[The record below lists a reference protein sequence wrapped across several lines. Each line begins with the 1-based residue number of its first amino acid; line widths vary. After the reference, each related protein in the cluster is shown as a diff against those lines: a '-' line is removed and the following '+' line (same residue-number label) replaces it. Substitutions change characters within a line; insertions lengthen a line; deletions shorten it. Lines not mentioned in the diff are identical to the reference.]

1 MIPTIFL
8 IVLFIG
14 GASSAL
20 VKYAGSQIDPIL
32 LVALRSALAAVIVLP
47 FLKRAEL
54 QALLKKPLIPTIAGI
69 LFAANWITFAFGI
82 QRTSIVVGQLI
93 YVPTSL
99 IVAFFGFFLLKERLT
114 KKQIIG
120 LVFSITGIIF
130 LIFQSYR
137 EQNILSF
144 GTPIGNILIV
154 LGLLTWSSYLLLT
167 RKISNEYKPLT
178 IIFTDFVVS
187 GFASFLLVPF
197 LVSQPINIIAI
208 FSTQLVLSIIAI
220 ALVSSVLFFF
230 LNQWLVKHASAFIAS
245 LILYPATLSAAI
257 YGVVLFNEKFEPV
270 LILGGLMILGGVFLS
285 AFNPEKGKLWIYQ

>member
-8 IVLFIG
+8 IVLLIG

-32 LVALRSALAAVIVLP
+32 LVAFRSVLAAVIVLP

-82 QRTSIVVGQLI
+82 QRTSIVVGQLV

-99 IVAFFGFFLLKERLT
+99 IVAFFGFLLLKEKLT

-167 RKISNEYKPLT
+167 RKISKEYKPLT

-187 GFASFLLVPF
+187 GFVSFLLVPF
-197 LVSQPINIIAI
+197 LVSQPINIAI
-208 FSTQLVLSIIAI
+208 FSTQLVLSIVAI

-230 LNQWLVKHASAFIAS
+230 LNQWLVKHASAFTAS
-245 LILYPATLSAAI
+245 LILYPSTLSAAV
-257 YGVVLFNEKFEPV
+257 YGVVFFKEQLEPAL
-270 LILGGLMILGGVFLS
+270 LIGGLMILVGVFLS
-285 AFNPEKGKLWIYQ
+285 AFNPGKRK